1 MDDFNT
7 IRLKKKTIEKFK
19 EYSKK
24 VSPNYSE
31 TLDYMIAFFED
42 NYLSPYDTLNGPMW
56 SFNKIINKRMD
67 AVVAI
72 IRNMEKTQLIP
83 SREMLETLFDEAD
96 KEDEQEL
103 LEEVLS
109 DGISEELFTEQKELE
124 YYRKGY
130 FTGKSSLREV
140 KDEFNKV
147 LNKVDYIKNNFGKN
161 YYRLTIT
168 QQEFEE
174 ILLNINNK

>member
-1 MDDFNT
+1 MDNFNT
-7 IRLKKKTIEKFK
+7 IRLKKKTTEKFK

-42 NYLSPYDTLNGPMW
+42 NYLSPYDTLNSPMW

-103 LEEVLS
+103 FEEVLS
-109 DGISEELFTEQKELE
+109 DTTSEVEFSENKELE
-124 YYRKGY
+124 YYRNGY

-140 KDEFNKV
+140 KDQFKKV
-147 LNKVDYIKNNFGKN
+147 LNKVDYIKNSFGRN
-161 YYRLTIT
+161 YYRLNIT
-168 QQEFEE
+168 QQELKE
-174 ILLNINNK
+174 IKQKLK

>member
-24 VSPNYSE
+24 VGPNYSE

-42 NYLSPYDTLNGPMW
+42 NYLSPYDTLNSPMW

-103 LEEVLS
+103 FEEVLS
-109 DGISEELFTEQKELE
+109 DTTSEVEFSENKELE

-140 KDEFNKV
+140 KDQFKKV
-147 LNKVDYIKNNFGKN
+147 LNKVDYIKNSFGRN
-161 YYRLTIT
+161 YYRLNIT
-168 QQEFEE
+168 QQELKE
-174 ILLNINNK
+174 IKQKLK

>member
-103 LEEVLS
+103 FEEVLS
-109 DGISEELFTEQKELE
+109 DTTSEVEFSENKELE

-140 KDEFNKV
+140 KDQFKKV
-147 LNKVDYIKNNFGKN
+147 LNKVDYIKNSFGRN
-161 YYRLTIT
+161 YYRLNIT
-168 QQEFEE
+168 QQELKE
-174 ILLNINNK
+174 IKQKLK

>member
-19 EYSKK
+19 KYSKK

-31 TLDYMIAFFED
+31 TLDFMIAFFED
-42 NYLSPYDTLNGPMW
+42 NYLSPYDTLNSPMW

-103 LEEVLS
+103 FEEDLS
-109 DGISEELFTEQKELE
+109 DTTSEVEFSENKELE

-140 KDEFNKV
+140 KDEFKQV
-147 LNKVDYIKNNFGKN
+147 LNKVDYIKNSFGRN
-161 YYRLTIT
+161 YYRLNIT
-168 QQEFEE
+168 QQELEE
-174 ILLNINNK
+174 IKQKLK

>member
-31 TLDYMIAFFED
+31 TLDFMIAFFED
-42 NYLSPYDTLNGPMW
+42 NYLSPYDILNSPMW

-96 KEDEQEL
+96 KEDEEPLYIERTQE
-103 LEEVLS
+103 EIEAS
-109 DGISEELFTEQKELE
+109 KTETEKLIDLYHNQYKESREQLVE
-124 YYRKGY
+124 TRKY
-130 FTGKSSLREV
+130 LIQILDDLTYVKSTFS
-140 KDEFNKV
+140 KD
-147 LNKVDYIKNNFGKN
+147 
-161 YYRLTIT
+161 YYRLDVSK
-168 QQEFEE
+168 EKMEE
-174 ILLNINNK
+174 LKSKF